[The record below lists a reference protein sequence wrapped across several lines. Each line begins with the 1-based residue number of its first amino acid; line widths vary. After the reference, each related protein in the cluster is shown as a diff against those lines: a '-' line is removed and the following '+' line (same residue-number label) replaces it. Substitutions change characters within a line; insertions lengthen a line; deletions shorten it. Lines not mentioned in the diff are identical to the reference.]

1 MSVNHSVWSA
11 VCVSV
16 LAASLGGCA
25 SGRQHAPEAPPPP
38 AKVEQRETYDY
49 PHAVRQR
56 PQALR
61 RKLVLGLV
69 RFVDDGPVADAPY
82 GTTTAPAEAGPPLVE
97 INVGTNAAPAGKEDP
112 GLSPRHRQILKREL
126 LETGMFVVVERDRIL
141 DILREIQFGETR
153 YVNPD
158 TSPEIGEVMSVQYLV
173 EGSIGL
179 NGDRSY
185 KDTFEGP
192 PRYDERG
199 PTLAERVLRS
209 GRGGLRLRSEEL
221 REMRLRHAA
230 RVEMRARYPYGAY
243 LSLYNVRTSEVA
255 AEAYGIGGI
264 PMEAIQD
271 AVEELADRCREIPQ
285 PPRVAWVDGERIF
298 VDLGET
304 DGIKVGERLRYV
316 GQGRPIRNAAGQV
329 IGNDEHDG
337 GVAEVTRVNALMSVG
352 RVIEKTAD
360 PVVGDRVEPVK

>member
-25 SGRQHAPEAPPPP
+25 TGHQDAPEAPPPP
-38 AKVEQRETYDY
+38 PKVEAKKTYDY
-49 PHAVRQR
+49 PHAVHQR
-56 PQALR
+56 PQTLR

-69 RFVDDGPVADAPY
+69 RFADDGPVADAPY
-82 GTTTAPAEAGPPLVE
+82 GPATAPAEAGPPLVE
-97 INVGTNAAPAGKEDP
+97 VSIGTNVAPARKEDP
-112 GLSPRHRQILKREL
+112 GLSPRHREVLKREL
-126 LETGMFVVVERDRIL
+126 LDTGMFVIVERDRIL

-158 TSPEIGEVMSVQYLV
+158 TNPEIGEVMSVQYLV

-179 NGDRSY
+179 NEDRSY
-185 KDTFEGP
+185 KDTFEAP

-209 GRGGLRLRSEEL
+209 GRDGLRLRSEEL

-230 RVEMRARYPYGAY
+230 RVEMRASYPYGVY

-255 AEAYGIGGI
+255 AEAYGIGGT
-264 PMEAIQD
+264 PLEAVRD
-271 AVEELADRCREIPQ
+271 AAEELADRCRAIPQ
-285 PPRVAWVDGERIF
+285 PPRVAWVDGGRVF

-304 DGIKVGERLRYV
+304 DGIKVGQRLRYV
-316 GQGRPIRNAAGQV
+316 GQGAPIRNAAGQV
-329 IGNDEHDG
+329 IGYDEHDG
-337 GVAEVTRVNALMSVG
+337 GVVEVTRVDALMSVG
-352 RVIEKTAD
+352 RVIEKGAD
-360 PVVGDRVEPVK
+360 PAVGDRVELVK